1 MKASNPRCQPRPFG
15 EARKCDLAGASPRA
29 AARLYF
35 RGAAWRSVGSLD
47 DSFLGSHLMSSVA
60 EKGAGAARL
69 QVDGKDFDLPVVVG
83 TEKERGLDVSKLL
96 STSGCMTLDEG
107 YANTGATTSS
117 ITFLD
122 GDRGILRYRGYGIED
137 LAGKC
142 DFLEVAHLLIYGELP
157 NEEQLAKFRGTIL
170 RHTMLHEDLRKF
182 YGGFPRDAHPMAI
195 LSAAVSAL
203 STFYQDSLDPADPRQ
218 VEISIHRLLAKL
230 PTIAAYSYKKSIGQ
244 PFVYPQN
251 DLTYCANFLQM
262 MFAVPCEPYEV
273 DPDAVAALNLL
284 LIVHADHE
292 QNCSTSTVR
301 MVGSSNAN
309 LFASISAGIC
319 ALWGPLHG
327 GANEA
332 VVLMLEKILAD
343 GGDVKKS
350 VEMAK
355 DKRSNFRLMGFG
367 HRVYKNF
374 DPRCVI
380 IKKACDKLLA
390 KMSIRDPLFDI
401 AQELEQV
408 ALSDEYFIERKLY
421 PNVDFY
427 SGVIYRALGIPV
439 GMFTVLFAMGR
450 LPGWIAHWVEMHQ
463 NPQKRI
469 CRPRQVYT
477 GATHRPLV
485 PLRDRK

>member
-1 MKASNPRCQPRPFG
+1 
-15 EARKCDLAGASPRA
+15 
-29 AARLYF
+29 
-35 RGAAWRSVGSLD
+35 
-47 DSFLGSHLMSSVA
+47 MSSVA
-60 EKGAGAARL
+60 EKKPAESARL
-69 QVDGKDFDLPVVVG
+69 DISGKTYDLPIVTG
-83 TEKERGLDVSKLL
+83 TERERGIDISKLL
-96 STSGCMTLDEG
+96 ATTGCTTLDEG
-107 YANTGATTSS
+107 YANTGSTQSA

-122 GDRGILRYRGYGIED
+122 GDRGILRYRGYPIEQ
-137 LAGKC
+137 LAANC

-157 NEEQLAKFRGTIL
+157 NQEQYAAFRGSIL
-170 RHTMLHEDLRKF
+170 RHTMLHEDMRKF
-182 YGGFPRDAHPMAI
+182 FGGFPRDAHPMAI

-230 PTIAAYSYKKSIGQ
+230 PTIAAYSYKKSAGQ

-251 DLTYCANFLQM
+251 DLSYTANFLQM

-273 DPDAVAALNLL
+273 DAEAVAALNLL
-284 LIVHADHE
+284 LIVHGDHE

-309 LFASISAGIC
+309 LFASVSAGIC

-332 VVLMLEKILAD
+332 VVLMLERIIAE
-343 GGDVKKS
+343 GGNVKKF
-350 VEMAK
+350 VDMAK
-355 DKRSNFRLMGFG
+355 DKSGNFRLMGFG

-374 DPRCVI
+374 DPRCTI
-380 IKKACDKLLA
+380 IRQACVKVLS
-390 KMSIRDPLFDI
+390 KMKIVDPLFDV
-401 AQELEQV
+401 AKELEQV
-408 ALSDEYFIERKLY
+408 ALNDPYFIERKLY

-469 CRPRQVYT
+469 CRPRQIYT
-477 GATHRPLV
+477 GSPHRRFKPLSE
-485 PLRDRK
+485 R

>member
-1 MKASNPRCQPRPFG
+1 MSAVVAKSEN
-15 EARKCDLAGASPRA
+15 A
-29 AARLYF
+29 AEIARL
-35 RGAAWRSVGSLD
+35 S
-47 DSFLGSHLMSSVA
+47 
-60 EKGAGAARL
+60 
-69 QVDGKDFDLPVVVG
+69 VDGKQLELPVVVG
-83 TEKERGLDVSKLL
+83 TEQERGLDVSKLL
-96 STSGCMTLDEG
+96 ASTGYVTLDEG
-107 YANTGATTSS
+107 YANTGATSS
-117 ITFLD
+117 QITFLD
-122 GDRGILRYRGYGIED
+122 GDRGILRYRGYAIED
-137 LAGKC
+137 LAAYC

-157 NEEQLAKFRGTIL
+157 NEQQLQAFRGTIL
-170 RHTMLHEDLRKF
+170 RHTMLHEEMRKF

-203 STFYQDSLDPADPRQ
+203 STFYQDSLDPNDPRQ

-230 PTIAAYSYKKSIGQ
+230 PTIAAYSYKKSVGQ

-251 DLTYCANFLQM
+251 DLTYTANFLQM

-350 VEMAK
+350 VALAK
-355 DKRSNFRLMGFG
+355 DKKSNFRLMGFG

-374 DPRCVI
+374 DPRCTI
-380 IKKACDKLLA
+380 IRQACSKVLS
-390 KMSIRDPLFDI
+390 KMKIRDPLFDV

-450 LPGWIAHWVEMHQ
+450 LPGWIAHWVEMHK

-469 CRPRQVYT
+469 CRPRQIYT
-477 GATHRPLV
+477 GPAHRKFKPLSE
-485 PLRDRK
+485 R